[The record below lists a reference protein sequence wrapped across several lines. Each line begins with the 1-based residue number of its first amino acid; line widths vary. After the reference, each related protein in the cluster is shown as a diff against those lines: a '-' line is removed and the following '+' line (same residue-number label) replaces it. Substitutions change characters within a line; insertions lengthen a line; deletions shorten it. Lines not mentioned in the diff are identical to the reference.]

1 MDLAP
6 RNMEAIEI
14 GFSCLYDR
22 LAHNFQSINLSRYTL
37 VDLMLAST
45 LGDGALS
52 LACPNTSSPPYRYSS
67 KIILPAIL
75 EDQPLE
81 TTKVEAELDSFTKEL
96 NEVLTM
102 D

>member
-1 MDLAP
+1 
-6 RNMEAIEI
+6 
-14 GFSCLYDR
+14 
-22 LAHNFQSINLSRYTL
+22 
-37 VDLMLAST
+37 MLAST

-102 D
+102 DWDSPKDDKIVDAPVDPRFLMI